1 MSAESA
7 SDATPTRAAIEPMDP
22 RRVIKT
28 SDTVALQIVHDI
40 KARGLTKGDRLPSET
55 SMLQEYRVSRGS
67 LREAFRLLEVQG
79 LIRFKPG
86 PGGGPIVGSVEA
98 ENLARTSTLYFHLG
112 GMTYGELFSTQ
123 ELFEP
128 LCARLACAHPER
140 RERMQPF
147 LRSGIP
153 TVGAAYHAETIRF
166 HDEVHTM
173 AGNKVLALYTSAVT
187 HLIST
192 DIMATMDPTQLFSS
206 IVDEHQRLAQ
216 LIADGDADGAER
228 LMAEHFKAQHDYCRE
243 RWPSRLEELIEW
255 R

>member
-1 MSAESA
+1 MSADSIE
-7 SDATPTRAAIEPMDP
+7 DAPTITAPEPMDP

-40 KARGLTKGDRLPSET
+40 KARRLTKGDRLPSET

-86 PGGGPIVGSVEA
+86 PGGGPIVGSVEP

-128 LCARLACAHPER
+128 LCARLACANPDR
-140 RERMQPF
+140 RERMAPF
-147 LRSGIP
+147 LRDDVP
-153 TVGAAYHAETIRF
+153 VAGAAYHASTVRF
-166 HDEVHTM
+166 HEEIHDM
-173 AGNKVLALYTSAVT
+173 ADNKVLALYTAAVT
-187 HLIST
+187 HLITT
-192 DIMATMDPTQLFSS
+192 DIMATMDPAELFTS
-206 IVDEHQRLAQ
+206 IAEEHRQLAQ
-216 LIADGDADGAER
+216 LIADGDADRAER

-243 RWPSRLEELIEW
+243 RWPARLDELIEW

>member
-1 MSAESA
+1 MSSESA
-7 SDATPTRAAIEPMDP
+7 AANSSARATDVVDP

-40 KARGLTKGDRLPSET
+40 KARGLTRGDRLPSET

-123 ELFEP
+123 ELFES
-128 LCARLACAHPER
+128 LCARLACAHPDR
-140 RERMQPF
+140 RERMRPF
-147 LRSGIP
+147 LRSDVP
-153 TVGAAYHAETIRF
+153 TVGPAYHAETIRF
-166 HDEVHTM
+166 HAEVYEL
-173 AGNKVLALYTSAVT
+173 AGNKVLALYTAAVT
-187 HLIST
+187 HLITT
-192 DIMATMDPTQLFSS
+192 DIMATMDPTQLFDS
-206 IVDEHQRLAQ
+206 IVDEHQQLAH
-216 LIADGDADGAER
+216 LIADGQAVQAEQ
-228 LMAEHFKAQHDYCRE
+228 LMSEHFKAQHDYCRE

>member
-1 MSAESA
+1 
-7 SDATPTRAAIEPMDP
+7 
-22 RRVIKT
+22 
-28 SDTVALQIVHDI
+28 
-40 KARGLTKGDRLPSET
+40 
-55 SMLQEYRVSRGS
+55 MLQEYRVSRGS

-128 LCARLACAHPER
+128 LCARLACANPDR
-140 RERMQPF
+140 VARMAPF
-147 LRSGIP
+147 LRTDVP
-153 TVGAAYHAETIRF
+153 TMGPKYHADTVRF
-166 HDEVHTM
+166 HDEVHQL
-173 AGNKVLALYTSAVT
+173 ADNKVLALYTAAVT

-192 DIMATMDPTQLFSS
+192 DIMATMDPTPLFSS
-206 IVDEHQRLAQ
+206 IVKEHRQLAQ
-216 LIADGDADGAER
+216 LIADGDAEGAER
-228 LMAEHFKAQHDYCRE
+228 LMSEHFKAQHDYCRA
-243 RWPSRLEELIEW
+243 RWPARLDELIEW